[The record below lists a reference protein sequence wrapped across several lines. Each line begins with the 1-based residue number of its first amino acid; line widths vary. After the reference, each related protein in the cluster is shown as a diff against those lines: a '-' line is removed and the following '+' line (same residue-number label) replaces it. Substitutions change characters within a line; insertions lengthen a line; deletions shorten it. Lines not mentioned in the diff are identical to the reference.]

1 MHHLRSVKP
10 PHVQPP
16 FNGCFLSSSARRRP
30 IFLILNWKCKTI
42 SKSIQTTD
50 QNCPLCNFLKD
61 PADKLYLIAILRDFF
76 QLRKLKRI
84 LLSSAEKCSKS
95 IFFQRCTGIEDVSAV
110 QSIFNF
116 YQIGSYRLKVC
127 NQFTRNQYSHKFQS
141 LGQKYPACRL
151 LFTCVQEEIRKY
163 NLYEG
168 WMWIK

>member
-1 MHHLRSVKP
+1 MCSRPSMAVSSLPLHAGAPFSSFSIENVK
-10 PHVQPP
+10 Q
-16 FNGCFLSSSARRRP
+16 N
-30 IFLILNWKCKTI
+30 
-42 SKSIQTTD
+42 SKRIQTTD

-168 WMWIK
+168 